1 MQTKRYSG
9 SIRDDAYFR
18 QKGIN
23 WIIGKDR
30 IQRKQQDRRLLRKM
44 KNIAVILAGGIGARV
59 GGNVPKQLLPLA
71 DGRSVLEHATE
82 TFEQADCIDEVCIV
96 MHPDYIAFAEQALL
110 RNGWQKV
117 KHIIAGGKE
126 RWESSVN
133 AIRLYESELSAEEF
147 AHANILL
154 HDAARPFVSQ
164 AIIANVCRALETHE
178 AVTVAIPA
186 TDTMYVV
193 TQTPNPQPATLN
205 PQQTPPPH
213 FVYPNLSGQGGSR
226 ERGINP
232 QPATHNSQPV
242 PLREDERVVHSIPP
256 RDTLMR
262 AQTPQAFRLPLIA
275 RAYTLALQDPTLQAT
290 DDCGILHRYLPTKP
304 IHIVAGEETNRKIT
318 FKEDL

>member
-1 MQTKRYSG
+1 
-9 SIRDDAYFR
+9 
-18 QKGIN
+18 
-23 WIIGKDR
+23 
-30 IQRKQQDRRLLRKM
+30 M
-44 KNIAVILAGGIGARV
+44 KNIAVILAGGMGARV
-59 GGNVPKQLLPLA
+59 GGDVPKQLLPLA

-82 TFEQADCIDEVCIV
+82 AFEQADCIDEVCIV
-96 MHPDYIAFAEQALL
+96 MHPDYIAIAEQAQM

-133 AIRLYESELSAEEF
+133 AIRLYESALSAEEF
-147 AHANILL
+147 ANANILL

-164 AIIANVCRALETHE
+164 AIIANVCCALEAHE

-193 TQTPNPQPATLN
+193 TPTPNPQPATRN
-205 PQQTPPPH
+205 A
-213 FVYPNLSGQGGSR
+213 
-226 ERGINP
+226 
-232 QPATHNSQPV
+232 QPL
-242 PLREDERVVHSIPP
+242 PLREDGRVVQSIPP

-275 RAYTLALQDPTLQAT
+275 RAYTLALHDPALQAT
-290 DDCGILHRYLPTKP
+290 DDCGIVHRYLPMEQISI
-304 IHIVAGEETNRKIT
+304 IHGEESNRKIT